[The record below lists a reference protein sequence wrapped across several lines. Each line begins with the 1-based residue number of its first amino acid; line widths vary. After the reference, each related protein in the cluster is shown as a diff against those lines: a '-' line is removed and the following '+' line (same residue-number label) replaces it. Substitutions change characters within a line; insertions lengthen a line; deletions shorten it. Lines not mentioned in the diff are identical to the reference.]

1 MLDFSQLLTFT
12 IASAIIILSPGAD
25 SFVLLRISHS
35 QGIKAGMRALWGINL
50 GNTSQA
56 LLMISGVGLVVSRFE
71 PAILTLKILGGLYM
85 TYLAVMAARAAWR
98 ARGQA
103 GADSAAAT
111 NSTAA
116 TNSAE
121 AANSSTSLSGEAAR
135 VKKSSPFLQG
145 LVSNITNPKPLL
157 FYLAFFPLFIGSAT
171 NVPLQLSMLS
181 GIFIGFALVWQTV
194 IVYGAVKL
202 SETIKS
208 PKFNLVMDVICA
220 IAFAAIAA
228 FIFAEI

>member
-1 MLDFSQLLTFT
+1 MLDFSQLLTFA

-98 ARGQA
+98 ARVQA
-103 GADSAAAT
+103 GADSAAVT
-111 NSTAA
+111 NSLG
-116 TNSAE
+116 SAD
-121 AANSSTSLSGEAAR
+121 SSTPLSGEAAR

-145 LVSNITNPKPLL
+145 LISNITNPKPLL

-181 GIFIGFALVWQTV
+181 GIFIGFALIWQTV

>member
-1 MLDFSQLLTFT
+1 VLDFSQLLTFAL
-12 IASAIIILSPGAD
+12 ASAIIILSPGAD

-35 QGIKAGMRALWGINL
+35 QGIKAGMSALWGINL

-56 LLMISGVGLVVSRFE
+56 LLMISGVGLVVSKFE

-85 TYLAVMAARAAWR
+85 AYLAFMAARAAWLSK
-98 ARGQA
+98 AHS
-103 GADSAAAT
+103 DSELPVAPG
-111 NSTAA
+111 SSV
-116 TNSAE
+116 SA
-121 AANSSTSLSGEAAR
+121 SGEAAR
-135 VKKSSPFLQG
+135 VRKSSPFLQG
-145 LVSNITNPKPLL
+145 LISNVTNPKPLL

-171 NVPLQLSMLS
+171 NVPLQLTMLS
-181 GIFIGFALVWQTV
+181 SIFIGFALIWQTV

-208 PKFNLVMDVICA
+208 AKFNMVMDVICA
-220 IAFAAIAA
+220 IAFAAIAV

>member
-56 LLMISGVGLVVSRFE
+56 LLMISGVGLIVSKFE
-71 PAILTLKILGGLYM
+71 PAILALKILGGLYM
-85 TYLAVMAARAAWR
+85 AYLAFMAARAAWL
-98 ARGQA
+98 AKGQA
-103 GADSAAAT
+103 GV
-111 NSTAA
+111 
-116 TNSAE
+116 NSAG
-121 AANSSTSLSGEAAR
+121 AADSSTSPSGEAAR
-135 VKKSSPFLQG
+135 VKKTSPFLQG
-145 LVSNITNPKPLL
+145 LISNVTNPKPLL

-181 GIFIGFALVWQTV
+181 GIFIGFALIWQTV
-194 IVYGAVKL
+194 IVHGAVKL

-208 PKFNLVMDVICA
+208 AKFNLVMDVICA

>member
-1 MLDFSQLLTFT
+1 MLDFSQLLTFA

-85 TYLAVMAARAAWR
+85 TYLALMAARAAWR
-98 ARGQA
+98 ARRQA
-103 GADSAAAT
+103 GADSAAVT
-111 NSTAA
+111 NSIG
-116 TNSAE
+116 SAD
-121 AANSSTSLSGEAAR
+121 SSTPLSGEATR

-145 LVSNITNPKPLL
+145 LISNITNPKPLL

-181 GIFIGFALVWQTV
+181 GIFIGFALIWQTV

-202 SETIKS
+202 SETIES